1 MTFLS
6 LLADAQ
12 QSRSAFNHV
21 HSILWA
27 TLTKSTSGRL
37 TNSGQMNA
45 AQGTFNDV
53 DQGNRLV
60 LCVVQDPLRRK
71 LNKKDPILSQDLL
84 YFKQQY
90 FHYIVLYHV
99 FSSNGKFL
107 MKQLKVMQ
115 ELFSYLKSTF
125 RQLLWKHNLNVPS
138 THMQT

>member
-1 MTFLS
+1 MLS
-6 LLADAQ
+6 SQGQHLITY
-12 QSRSAFNHV
+12 
-21 HSILWA
+21 ILYY
-27 TLTKSTSGRL
+27 GQL
-37 TNSGQMNA
+37 TNSGQMHA

-125 RQLLWKHNLNVPS
+125 RQLFWKHNLNVPS